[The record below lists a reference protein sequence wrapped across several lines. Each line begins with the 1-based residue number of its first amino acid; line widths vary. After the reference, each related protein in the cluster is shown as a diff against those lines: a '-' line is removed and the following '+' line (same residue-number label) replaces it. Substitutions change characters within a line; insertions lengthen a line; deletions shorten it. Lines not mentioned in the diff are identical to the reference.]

1 MAVIPSTTAPEGT
14 PMPERHQLAPAI
26 GSKIPSHFGHCF
38 GCGELHPTG
47 LHLVAYAGEGLDVSA
62 QFTVTENH
70 QGAPGLAHGGLLS
83 LAFDEA
89 LGKLMWLL
97 RAPAVTGRLET
108 DFLKPVPVG
117 STLHITAE
125 ITGQSNRKV
134 YTSAIG
140 RLNAPDGE
148 IAVKAFELS
157 QNLRGKWLT
166 ADYSV
171 KRRYLEIV
179 FLNFVLDDVTL
190 VPTTRKPFDV
200 LAEGL
205 LLENSRGDKI

>member
-1 MAVIPSTTAPEGT
+1 MAVIPSTTAPAGT

-89 LGKLMWLL
+89 LGKLMWLI
-97 RAPAVTGRLET
+97 RAPAVTARLET
-108 DFLKPVPVG
+108 DFLKPVPMG
-117 STLHITAE
+117 TTLHITAR
-125 ITGQSNRKV
+125 ITGQVNRKV
-134 YTSAIG
+134 YTAAEG
-140 RLNAPDGE
+140 RLGGPDGE
-148 IAVKAFELS
+148 IAVKAAALFVIVPMSHFLE
-157 QNLRGKWLT
+157 NAPKE
-166 ADYSV
+166 
-171 KRRYLEIV
+171 YLEHIAKTPEI
-179 FLNFVLDDVTL
+179 LAFVD
-190 VPTTRKPFDV
+190 PEFEINP
-200 LAEGL
+200 
-205 LLENSRGDKI
+205 

>member
-1 MAVIPSTTAPEGT
+1 MARIPSTTAPEGA
-14 PMPERHQLAPAI
+14 PIPERHAMAPVA

-47 LHLVAYAGEGLDVSA
+47 LHLVAYASEGLDITA
-62 QFTVTENH
+62 KFTVNENH

-108 DFLKPVPVG
+108 DFIKPVPMG

-125 ITGQSNRKV
+125 ITGQVNRKV

-140 RLNAPDGE
+140 RLNSPDGE
-148 IAVKAFELS
+148 IAVRAAALYIVVPMDHFMNNAPKEYLAQMAKTPELMAFVDP
-157 QNLRGKWLT
+157 T
-166 ADYSV
+166 F
-171 KRRYLEIV
+171 EI
-179 FLNFVLDDVTL
+179 N
-190 VPTTRKPFDV
+190 P
-200 LAEGL
+200 
-205 LLENSRGDKI
+205 